1 MNKEI
6 EFNDSISLSLLRDKE
21 IELQALLDENRK
33 LRELVQID
41 RLKEL
46 EKENFLLSVKLERTQ
61 SHLDD
66 LITAINMVC
75 DLNQIQF
82 LSDVYFAK
90 PKLKQ

>member
-1 MNKEI
+1 MNEGI

-21 IELQALLDENRK
+21 IELQALLEENRR
-33 LRELVQID
+33 LRELVQVD
-41 RLKEL
+41 RLAEL
-46 EKENFLLSVKLERTQ
+46 EKENFLLAIKLDRTQ

-75 DLNQIQF
+75 DMEQIKF

-90 PKLKQ
+90 PKLKS

>member
-1 MNKEI
+1 MEEI

-21 IELQALLDENRK
+21 IELQQVLDENRK

-41 RLKEL
+41 RLNEL
-46 EKENFLLSVKLERTQ
+46 ERENFLLSIKLERTQ

-75 DLNQIQF
+75 NLKQIAF
-82 LSDVYFAK
+82 LSEVYFAK